1 MHTLV
6 RVTQQADGF
15 LLKGQKEVTRIT
27 YAANVPGR
35 HALAATAP
43 VFMGQPSARV
53 LRYGSAA
60 QHQDLYLAT
69 VISAGT
75 KPVKLSLE
83 KTAGRLRIQIGN
95 QGFVLPL

>member
-1 MHTLV
+1 
-6 RVTQQADGF
+6 
-15 LLKGQKEVTRIT
+15 
-27 YAANVPGR
+27 
-35 HALAATAP
+35 
-43 VFMGQPSARV
+43 

-69 VISAGT
+69 VISAGA

-95 QGFVLPL
+95 QGFILPL